1 VSDLIISVSGLR
13 GVVGESLTPDVAI
26 RYASAFVAGLPPG
39 PVVLGRDGRESGPT
53 FVAAIGESLRAAGRD
68 VLDGGVAATP
78 TVGLLVRTLAAAG
91 GIQISASHN
100 PPQYNGLKLF
110 GPSGRVLTADEG
122 RRVLTAYERA
132 EAPPRSPVAGSRQD
146 VDGGPAH
153 LERVL
158 GAVDVR
164 RIRDAG
170 LRVWLDAGHGA
181 GSRLAVPLLEALG
194 CELIL
199 EGGSPDGRFEHPPEP
214 TEENLAA
221 LLPRIPASRCDVGFF
236 QDPDADRLAI
246 ATAEGR
252 FIGEEATLP
261 LAVEAVLA
269 RRPGPVVVNCST
281 SGMTA
286 VLARRFGVACHVA
299 AVGEANVVERMVE
312 SAAVIGGEGNGGV
325 IDPRVGYVRDS
336 FIGMA
341 LVLERMAGEGG
352 PFSLASLADR
362 LPRRVMRKTKIE
374 LGRKLRTAGLTAAL
388 EGIERAFP
396 EAVASRLDGL
406 RLDAADFWLLIRA
419 SNTEPIL
426 RIVAEAERA
435 DVADAAIARAREALG
450 EFLADD

>member
-1 VSDLIISVSGLR
+1 M
-13 GVVGESLTPDVAI
+13 VGESLTPNIAT
-26 RYASAFVAGLPPG
+26 RYVSAFVAGLPAG
-39 PVVLGRDGRESGPT
+39 PVVIGRDGRESGPR
-53 FVAAIGESLRAAGRD
+53 FAAAISESLQAAGRD

-78 TVGLLVRTLAAAG
+78 TVGVLVRTLGAVG

-110 GPSGRVLTADEG
+110 GPTGRVLTAEEG
-122 RRVLTAYERA
+122 GRLLAAYERA
-132 EAPPRSPVAGSRQD
+132 EAPPRVSAVGRRQD

-153 LERVL
+153 LKLVL
-158 GAVDVR
+158 GAVDTQ

-181 GSRLAVPLLEALG
+181 GSRLAVPLLAALG
-194 CELIL
+194 CETIV

-221 LLPRIPASRCDVGFF
+221 MLPRIPASGCDIGFF

-261 LAVEAVLA
+261 LAVEAVLT

-286 VLARRFGVACHVA
+286 AVAKRFGVACHVA
-299 AVGEANVVERMVE
+299 AVGEANVVERMIE

-352 PFSLASLADR
+352 PFSVASLADQ
-362 LPRRVMRKTKIE
+362 LPERVMRKTKIE
-374 LGRKLRTAGLTAAL
+374 LGRRLRGESLAATL
-388 EGIERAFP
+388 DGIERAFP

-406 RLDAADFWLLIRA
+406 RLDTADFWLLIRA

-426 RIVAEAERA
+426 RIVAEAKRA
-435 DVADAAIARAREALG
+435 DDAEAAIARARDALG
-450 EFLADD
+450 ESLTAG